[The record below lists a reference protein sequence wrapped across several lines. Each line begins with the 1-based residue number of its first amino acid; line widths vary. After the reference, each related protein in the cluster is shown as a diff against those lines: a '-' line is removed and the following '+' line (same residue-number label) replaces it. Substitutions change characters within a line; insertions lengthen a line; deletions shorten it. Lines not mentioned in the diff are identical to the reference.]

1 MENQSITHLLSH
13 ISVICRKYEEIAEIT
28 GENFNI
34 FKVLGL
40 TTNEVRTHSA
50 FLAELLNPK
59 GSHGCKDAFLK
70 LFVEELNIIGFNTE
84 NAITQVE
91 KHIGFINDDYTE
103 GGYIDIIIS
112 NKNNQAII
120 IENKIYAEDQEKQ
133 ILRYHNY
140 GNKYHCQKFNLLYLT
155 LNGTEPANFSTHT
168 LEKETHFQC
177 ISYSNNI
184 VNWLEKCQKEAV
196 NKPILRETITQY
208 IHLLKHLTNQS
219 INNKMSEEIVKQI
232 LKDESNFDA
241 YAKLFSSY
249 KAMYTEV
256 IQKHSSLSIAN
267 VLKNKNIIT
276 NFEDRLYNGL
286 IKNERYWSFFIT
298 TDNLKKLNLKVLFQF
313 QDKDFKDF
321 TFGYAYYDK
330 AKKNE
335 MPNETLNKHKLILNN
350 FKEKFGEIK
359 TSDGFL
365 CYQKYK
371 KFTNWLRFETLK
383 LMYFNL
389 ESGKTEFEKDFEEK
403 VDFLIAVYLDK
414 NNI

>member
-1 MENQSITHLLSH
+1 
-13 ISVICRKYEEIAEIT
+13 
-28 GENFNI
+28 
-34 FKVLGL
+34 
-40 TTNEVRTHSA
+40 
-50 FLAELLNPK
+50 LLNPK

-70 LFVEELNIIGFNTE
+70 LFVEELEIKEFNTE

-91 KHIGFINDDYTE
+91 KHIGFINDDYTD
-103 GGYIDIIIS
+103 GGYIDIIIT
-112 NKNNQAII
+112 NKDNHAII
-120 IENKIYAEDQEKQ
+120 IENKIYAGDQEKQ

-168 LEKETHFQC
+168 LEKETDFQC
-177 ISYSNNI
+177 ISYRNNI
-184 VNWLEKCQKEAV
+184 VNWLEKCKKEAV
-196 NKPILRETITQY
+196 SKPMVRETISQY
-208 IHLLKHLTNQS
+208 INLIKRLTNQTT
-219 INNKMSEEIVKQI
+219 NNKMSKEIVNQI
-232 LKDESNFDA
+232 LKDESSFDA
-241 YAKLFSSY
+241 YAKLFGSY

-256 IQKHSSLSIAN
+256 IQKHSCLSIAS
-267 VLKNKNIIT
+267 VLKNKKIIT
-276 NFEDRLYNGL
+276 NFEDRLDGGF
-286 IKNERYWSFFIT
+286 IKNEKYWSFYIT
-298 TDNLKKLNLKVLFQF
+298 TDNLKNLNLKVLFQF

-335 MPNETLNKHKLILNN
+335 MPAVTLNKHSLILKI
-350 FKEKFGEIK
+350 FIEKFGEIK

-365 CYQKYK
+365 CYQMYK
-371 KFTNWLRFETLK
+371 KFTNWLRFETIK

-403 VDFLIAVYLDK
+403 VDFLINVCLDK